1 MRTQQISPSV
11 NGAAVTP
18 NDTTDLTNSTLKGWS
33 VNGSGYVKVLL
44 KDMSDSSTPLTIYAV
59 AGARYPD
66 VVRRFL
72 TVSSSPATGIIAY
85 W

>member
-11 NGAAVTP
+11 NGVAVTP
-18 NDTTDLTNSTLKGWS
+18 NDSADIPFPSIKGWS

-44 KDMSDSSTPLTIYAV
+44 KDMSDSATPLTIYAA

-66 VVRRFL
+66 VVRRFMV
-72 TVSSSPATGIIAY
+72 VSTSAATGIISY
-85 W
+85 Y